1 MDLGVLDDEK
11 LYMNQQH
18 VLAALKVNDIL
29 DYTRRKVASR
39 AREVIVPFYSALIR
53 PHLEYCVQVWSPQHR
68 KDVELWRGSRGGQQI
83 GSESWSIS
91 PLKIN

>member
-39 AREVIVPFYSALIR
+39 AREVIVPLYPDLRR
-53 PHLEYCVQVWSPQHR
+53 PQLEYRVQAWGPQHR
-68 KDVELWRGSRGGQQI
+68 KDMEL
-83 GSESWSIS
+83 
-91 PLKIN
+91 